1 MDTTLINKY
10 LSNEKITLVDIGA
23 RGGIDSKWDKL
34 SPFLKV
40 VGFEPEKEECQ
51 RINESSGS
59 LSYSMECLPFA
70 LGETDNTEATLNVCI
85 KPGCSSIYEPNWDFV
100 NQFNFA
106 PHMEVISSF
115 KMFMT
120 TLDNVC
126 NNHHIVPD
134 CIKVDTQGTEL
145 DIFKG
150 AKNTLGK
157 VKFIELE
164 VEFNPQYKNQP
175 LFSDVDLYLREQG
188 FMLLGL
194 RRTCWRRV
202 NSNDLPKSPFGGQI
216 IHGDAIYYNADFLG
230 DFDKASIKDILKFCL
245 ILSAYKQDDLILY
258 IFGKKYIALND
269 LTHDEKYKIINS
281 LLNTP
286 TFGPKLLSK
295 VLNVLRKRIFIPHVS
310 LRRFIDAMQN
320 KNAKDWHDPDFF

>member
-1 MDTTLINKY
+1 MDTTLINHY
-10 LSNEKITLVDIGA
+10 LGNEKITLIDIGA

-34 SPFLKV
+34 SPFLNV
-40 VGFEPEKEECQ
+40 VGFEPDKEECA
-51 RINESSGS
+51 RINKTAGT

-70 LGETDNTEATLNVCI
+70 LGENDNTEATLNVCI
-85 KPGCSSIYEPNWDFV
+85 KPGCSSIYEPNYDFV
-100 NQFNFA
+100 GQFYFA
-106 PHMEVISSF
+106 SNMEVVGSF
-115 KMFMT
+115 NMFMT
-120 TLDNVC
+120 TLDDVC
-126 NNHHIVPD
+126 DKHNIVPD

-150 AKNTLGK
+150 AKKSLSK

-175 LFSDVDLYLREQG
+175 LFSNVDLYLREQG

-202 NSNDLPKSPFGGQI
+202 NSNDLPKSSFGGQI
-216 IHGDAIYYNADFLG
+216 IHGDAIYYNANFMEN
-230 DFDKASIKDILKFCL
+230 FDSTSIKDILKFCL

-258 IFGKKYIALND
+258 ILGNQYKAFND
-269 LTHDEKYKIINS
+269 FKNTDKHKIITS

-286 TFGPKLLSK
+286 TFGPRLLSK
-295 VLNVLRKRIFIPHVS
+295 ILNVLRKRIFIPHVS
-310 LRRFIDAMQN
+310 LRRFIDSMQN
-320 KNAKDWHDPDFF
+320 KNSQDWHDPDFF